1 MQDARDDLYH
11 ILEKQ
16 VTNEIGTRE
25 PFFGLQ
31 SLVIPEI
38 RVGRRASL
46 GYTDPPDGG
55 RIKGRLGE
63 GRADP
68 GSQYPK
74 GAE

>member
-1 MQDARDDLYH
+1 MQEARDGLYH
-11 ILEKQ
+11 ILDKE
-16 VTNEIGTRE
+16 VTNGTGTRE
-25 PFFGLQ
+25 PLFELQ
-31 SLVIPEI
+31 SPVIPEI